1 MPGFVFHL
9 AIDLIENGLAGM
21 GGIKYSTVIRTFNSE
36 KTLAITL
43 DSLKR
48 QTLAPSEYI
57 FVDSGSTDGTLD
69 LLPADSVIHNFVGAE
84 FNYAEALNQGIS
96 YVSTAYVL
104 IISSHTALG
113 VDKSIE
119 FALDLLRLNENI
131 GAAYFD
137 TYKQGV
143 DCGALRYELIDES
156 NFDGFCG
163 LSNSCSIIKVPL
175 LRKRGFRP
183 EVFTAEDQEWA
194 KWLFLSEKKA
204 VARISGSGAL
214 YNNPRKESLRKRL
227 NEYVSVAYYTNRDL
241 LGCHNIAK
249 LALCI
254 FKQPEPRPWLR
265 LRLFHLVL
273 CFRLIAC
280 HFVKPTSKSRYF

>member
-1 MPGFVFHL
+1 
-9 AIDLIENGLAGM
+9 LAGM

-43 DSLKR
+43 DSLER

-96 YVSTAYVL
+96 HVSTAYVL

-113 VDKSIE
+113 VDNSVE

-137 TYKQGV
+137 TYNQGE

-163 LSNSCSIIKVPL
+163 LSNTCSIIKVSL

-183 EVFTAEDQEWA
+183 EVFAAEDQEWA
-194 KWLFLSEKKA
+194 RWLFLSEKKA

-214 YNNPRKESLRKRL
+214 NNNPRKDSLRKRL
-227 NEYVSVAYYTNRDL
+227 NDYVGIAYYANRDL

-249 LALCI
+249 LALGVLR
-254 FKQPEPRPWLR
+254 QPGPRPRLR
-265 LRLFHLVL
+265 LRLFNLVL

-280 HFVKPTSKSRYF
+280 HFIKPTSKSRYF